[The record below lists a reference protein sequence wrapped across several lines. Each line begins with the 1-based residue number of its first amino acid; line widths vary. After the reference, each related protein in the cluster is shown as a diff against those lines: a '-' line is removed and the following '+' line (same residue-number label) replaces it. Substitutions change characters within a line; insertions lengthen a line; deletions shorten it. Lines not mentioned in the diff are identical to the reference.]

1 MPLDA
6 SLISSNALLETSE
19 PMSDFLDVTFLAIL
33 QGVAEF
39 LPISSSGH
47 LVIGQHVLGVK
58 DAGLQLDV
66 FLHVGTLL
74 SVALYYRKS
83 LWRIVAERDFSY
95 LAKIVLSAL
104 PAVAV
109 YAIFK
114 EEVESLFNN
123 TKMVGAL
130 LMFTGAVLAGTRF
143 LPTGT
148 KGVSFLRALWMGCMQ
163 AVALLPGVSRSGMT
177 LAAARSGKV
186 EPAKSAEFSFLM
198 SAPLILGGMF
208 LEILKMFSSSA
219 EAAQE
224 GVGRG
229 LLVWGALLSAAV
241 GYFSLVALVKTLKG
255 RWFWLFGPYCVT
267 AGLLTLCFL

>member
-1 MPLDA
+1 
-6 SLISSNALLETSE
+6 
-19 PMSDFLDVTFLAIL
+19 MSDFLDVTFLAIL

-74 SVALYYRKS
+74 SVAMYYRKS

-148 KGVSFLRALWMGCMQ
+148 KDVSFLHALWMGCMQ

-186 EPAKSAEFSFLM
+186 EPSKSAEFSFLM

-208 LEILKMFSSSA
+208 LEILKMFR
-219 EAAQE
+219 AADDAASD
-224 GVGRG
+224 GVGLG
-229 LLVWGALLSAAV
+229 LLMWGALLAAV
-241 GYFSLVALVKTLKG
+241 VGYVSLVALVKALKG

>member
-1 MPLDA
+1 MG
-6 SLISSNALLETSE
+6 
-19 PMSDFLDVTFLAIL
+19 DFLNVTILAIL
-33 QGVAEF
+33 QGIAEF

-47 LVIGQHVLGVK
+47 LVIGQHVLNVR
-58 DAGLQLDV
+58 DAGMQLDV

-74 SVALYYRKS
+74 SVGVYYRRS
-83 LWRIVAERDFSY
+83 LWRMVAERDVLY
-95 LAKIVLSAL
+95 VLKIVLSAL

-109 YAIFK
+109 YM
-114 EEVESLFNN
+114 LFHEKVDALFSNA
-123 TKMVGAL
+123 KMVGAL

-148 KGVSFLRALWMGCMQ
+148 KDVSFLRALWMGVMQ

-177 LAAARSGKV
+177 LAAARSGRV
-186 EPAKSAEFSFLM
+186 DPSKSAEFSFLM

-208 LEILKMFSSSA
+208 LEIVKMFRSSESA
-219 EAAQE
+219 SQDGL
-224 GVGRG
+224 GVG
-229 LLVWGALLSAAV
+229 LLVWGAVLSAAV

-255 RWFWLFGPYCVT
+255 RWFWLFGPYCVA